1 MLKDL
6 KRRTKIVTSSE
17 MARIEAIAIK
27 ENGKDKGKQYMEEVG
42 AILCAKISEEVEKN
56 ARILLLCGKGNNGGD
71 AYVAGE
77 LLLKKGNRVVA
88 LQLGER
94 TECSTLSQK
103 MSKKFEQSQGIIQ
116 KKATPKLFENCDLIL
131 DGLLGTG
138 FKGLAYQEF
147 QEIINLANNSGKPI
161 FAIDIPSGLSQESLT
176 KKT

>member
-77 LLLKKGNRVVA
+77 LLLKKETV
-88 LQLGER
+88 L
-94 TECSTLSQK
+94 
-103 MSKKFEQSQGIIQ
+103 
-116 KKATPKLFENCDLIL
+116 
-131 DGLLGTG
+131 
-138 FKGLAYQEF
+138 
-147 QEIINLANNSGKPI
+147 
-161 FAIDIPSGLSQESLT
+161 
-176 KKT
+176 